1 MMAAM
6 DNIPPVPEPRP
17 GPTEPPPPPMFG
29 ESAPPPGGAP
39 AGRGGSKQLI
49 AIVVG
54 VALVAGAAT
63 GVFLA
68 GRNKSKDSKN
78 PITTTIPAGWTT
90 YDKNAD
96 GFRLGLPKGWDDV
109 APGEVDDALQGL
121 RQGNPELADLIEQQV
136 SGSLSE
142 YVRFFALDGESP
154 TLAQGFATNV
164 NVVVETELPDG
175 LSFATYVN
183 ANLANLRKVP
193 GVDIREQDTAVVLA
207 GGTAALIKSHLT
219 LNTPAGPQ
227 VVAVTQ
233 YIWLDD
239 GRGLILSM
247 TTTPE
252 HEPTY
257 AATFEQIANTF
268 QPL

>member
-1 MMAAM
+1 
-6 DNIPPVPEPRP
+6 V
-17 GPTEPPPPPMFG
+17 
-29 ESAPPPGGAP
+29 
-39 AGRGGSKQLI
+39 
-49 AIVVG
+49 AIVIG
-54 VALVAGAAT
+54 LALVAGAAT

-68 GRNKSKDSKN
+68 GRNKSKESKN

-90 YDKNAD
+90 YTKGAD
-96 GFRLGLPKGWDDV
+96 GFRLGLPKAWDDIE
-109 APGEVDDALQGL
+109 PGEVDDALKGL
-121 RQGNPELADLIEQQV
+121 HEDNPELADLIEQQV
-136 SGSLSE
+136 SGSLSDL
-142 YVRFFALDGESP
+142 VRFFALDGESP

-164 NVVVETELPDG
+164 NVVVEPDLPGG

-193 GVDIREQDTAVVLA
+193 GVDIQREDREVALA

-227 VVAVTQ
+227 VVSVTQ

-252 HEPTY
+252 HEATY
-257 AATFEQIANTF
+257 ATLFEQIANTF
-268 QPL
+268 QAL